1 MANNANEELINQIV
15 KVAVQTAIDYMEQK
29 IKEDRKKRVDR
40 RLRNTKLLLINYKN
54 FKLHCSDIKDELTKL
69 DDPDLLDN
77 LDTEEL
83 VIESIKRSK
92 QRTLVMVRFIDR
104 MLEIYKRLALTSSKP
119 EEKRRYE
126 TIYKLFITE
135 EEFTAEMVAKCHN
148 VDKRTVHRDVK
159 DAVESLS
166 ALIFGI
172 DSIRFDI

>member
-1 MANNANEELINQIV
+1 MVNNANEELINQIV

-29 IKEDRKKRVDR
+29 RKEDRKKRVDR
-40 RLRNTKLLLINYKN
+40 RLRNTKLLLANYKN
-54 FKLHCSDIKDELTKL
+54 FKLHCSDIKDELSKL

-92 QRTLVMVRFIDR
+92 QRTLVIVRFIDR
-104 MLEIYKRLALTSSKP
+104 MLQIYRHTALTSRKP
-119 EEKRRYE
+119 EEQRKFD
-126 TIYKLFITE
+126 TIYKLYISE
-135 EEFTAEMVAKCHN
+135 EEYTHEMVAKSHN
-148 VDKRTVHRDVK
+148 VDKRTVHRDVN
-159 DAVESLS
+159 DAVQTLS